1 MLREENILDNG
12 NNKTE
17 YFFDWLKK
25 WSYYDNLLLM
35 PIFFLFYDFLLRS
48 YTLERIGVQAWDE
61 IALIVFIVIIFNE
74 IDFKN
79 KTWWMIPIGVFFLIG
94 IMDIVGSGFNGRST
108 IDGYRLIY
116 QPLLWGAYF
125 IVIFKN
131 SEIFQKAK
139 MLMVGIGTFLAVH
152 GIFQMLFKVP
162 MLDNWID
169 TTDVIQHRAFSILGS
184 PNSLGSFMVM
194 HIGMMLGLILIEK
207 SRKKQIL
214 YVGLTII
221 ALLALYFTYSRG
233 AILAIVVSIA
243 FVLMVFN
250 KRLLLYFTFFSTGLL
265 LLVDQGAYR
274 FYNLL
279 TPDSI
284 SNMLTDGR
292 LAKWSEGL
300 NEFMLYP
307 IFGKGFGQ
315 FGGSIAIKYGISNFY
330 ADNFYLKTLV
340 ENGIFGTIAF
350 IIFMGYFLYKLLK
363 NRKNYF
369 IVGIVITILG
379 FLLHNFVDNLYSI
392 PTLAFY
398 FYVYLA
404 MGVSQIKNDSGD
416 EIL

>member
-292 LAKWSEGL
+292 LAKWSE
-300 NEFMLYP
+300 
-307 IFGKGFGQ
+307 
-315 FGGSIAIKYGISNFY
+315 AIKYGISNFY